1 MVMLYMWTCLICV
14 LAYMAFELLLWH
26 IFGWIHSAT
35 IEGFTF
41 ARGYCHRNPALH
53 KEGLGRYSPTIFFK
67 DIPLYR
73 ISGKTPSQVS
83 LKLFP
88 HSEIP
93 PGITSHSISVGVFPH
108 NISQNILPRTVSL
121 WKYSLTVY
129 LCNSANI
136 PSLCKTPF
144 HSIVWKGLPRII
156 CFPVFPQYISPVKFS
171 GISLKTWN
179 NTQAIYFIFPLK
191 RKPL

>member
-1 MVMLYMWTCLICV
+1 
-14 LAYMAFELLLWH
+14 MAFELLLWH

-53 KEGLGRYSPTIFFK
+53 KEDIPPQYFFE

-121 WKYSLTVY
+121 WKYSLTVSLKVILFYFEVSLLKVYFTSHY
-129 LCNSANI
+129 LSGSI
-136 PSLCKTPF
+136 PS
-144 HSIVWKGLPRII
+144 
-156 CFPVFPQYISPVKFS
+156 QYISQS
-171 GISLKTWN
+171 I
-179 NTQAIYFIFPLK
+179 
-191 RKPL
+191 